1 MKTERAI
8 ILVLLAVI
16 AALILEGA
24 TVELLCAALLLGLVL
39 GALLGAA
46 FVTDRQQKESAP

>member
-1 MKTERAI
+1 MKMERAI

-16 AALILEGA
+16 AALVIEGA

-46 FVTDRQQKESAP
+46 FVTDRQQKESAS

>member
-1 MKTERAI
+1 MKLERAI
-8 ILVLLAVI
+8 ILALLAVI
-16 AALILEGA
+16 AALIIEGA

-46 FVTDRQQKESAP
+46 FVTDRQKESAS